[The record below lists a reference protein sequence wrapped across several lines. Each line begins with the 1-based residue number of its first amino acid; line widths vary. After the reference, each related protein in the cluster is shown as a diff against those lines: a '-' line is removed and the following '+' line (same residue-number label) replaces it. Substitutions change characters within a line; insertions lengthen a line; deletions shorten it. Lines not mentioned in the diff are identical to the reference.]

1 METSDRFDY
10 QRHMKLMFRSLTTIG
25 EMSKSIFKAYPAR
38 VRTQESVDY
47 YEIGA
52 RNIDKDGE
60 IVLLDS
66 DTPRKSANTS
76 AYEAQVLVAGDIV
89 IPFRAKR
96 LKVGIY
102 RGSGFPLVPNPS
114 LMVIRSGSILD
125 GAYMAICLRQP
136 FIRGYLDYLAERT
149 GKLEIDDVAA
159 LAIPAFS
166 FDFDYQP
173 NNLFKI
179 TKMRYR
185 LEQITEELNHYEE
198 TLKAYLLAGRVSY
211 DQENLNE
218 FNKLLDETERVNQ
231 RLNDSAPASE
241 NITMLGRDF
250 RDFMENPEI

>member
-1 METSDRFDY
+1 MEKSVLFDY
-10 QRHMKLMFRSLTTIG
+10 QRHMQLKFKNLTTIG
-25 EMSKSIFKAYPAR
+25 EMSQSIFKAYPAR
-38 VRTQESVDY
+38 VRTQKSVDY

-114 LMVIRSGSILD
+114 LMVIRSESMLD

-136 FIRGYLDYLAERT
+136 FIRGCLDYLAERT

-159 LAIPAFS
+159 LVIPAMGTNL
-166 FDFDYQP
+166 DYQP
-173 NNLFKI
+173 NRLHDI
-179 TKMRYR
+179 AMMRR
-185 LEQITEELNHYEE
+185 RIEQIAEDLKLYEE
-198 TLKAYLLAGRVSY
+198 TLKADLLGGRASY
-211 DQENLNE
+211 DQENLSA
-218 FNKLLDETERVNQ
+218 FNKLLDETEEINQ
-231 RLNDSAPASE
+231 LLNDSAPSNESIA
-241 NITMLGRDF
+241 MLSRDF
-250 RDFMENPEI
+250 RDFINEI

>member
-1 METSDRFDY
+1 VEKSTLFDY
-10 QRHMKLMFRSLTTIG
+10 QRHMQLKFKNLTTIG

-89 IPFRAKR
+89 IPFRAKK

-102 RGSGFPLVPNPS
+102 RHSGFPLVPNPS
-114 LMVIRSGSILD
+114 LMVIRSESMLD

-159 LAIPAFS
+159 LAIPAFNI
-166 FDFDYQP
+166 DLDYQP
-173 NNLFKI
+173 NKLFSI
-179 TKMRYR
+179 TMMRR
-185 LEQITEELNHYEE
+185 RIEQIAQDLNHYEE
-198 TLKAYLLAGRVSY
+198 TLQAELLEERASY
-211 DQENLNE
+211 DEENLSA
-218 FNKLLDETERVNQ
+218 FNTLLDEAKEISQ
-231 RLNDSAPASE
+231 LLDASAPTDESIA
-241 NITMLGRDF
+241 MLRTNFKGFVD
-250 RDFMENPEI
+250 EI